1 MDCWSAVSP
10 CKKRRKV
17 WFLPYHHR
25 HWPGT
30 TIYII
35 HSFTLRLVHTL
46 PDEFS
51 VHTEPPSPYKN
62 SDAYPTRSKT
72 LTTTSKSDFKP
83 VRLKFDSRGGQ
94 MIKPLTTTTN
104 TQAGWFVSSVWTM
117 SPVKSFSRLK
127 FVRCPVNESLK
138 ELPTVWHEIFAGFIS
153 AELLVIFC
161 VLRELIFAI
170 WTDWFFSLGKTFAIF
185 RKYPVPGIDNIF
197 VLQ

>member
-17 WFLPYHHR
+17 WFLPYHQI

-117 SPVKSFSRLK
+117 SPVKSFSRSK

-170 WTDWFFSLGKTFAIF
+170 FMDRLVFLAGKNFCDF
-185 RKYPVPGIDNIF
+185 RKVPSTRHW
-197 VLQ
+197 